1 MMKKI
6 GFHYYRDTDHFQ
18 QKDIKR
24 WLPELESL
32 DAYWLLLTAPFSRAI
47 PDYFLRSL
55 VESGIKPVLQFHPDS
70 SRIPQR
76 EDFQLLFETYAR
88 WGVEHVIFYDRPNVR
103 EFWGM
108 ASWSKSDLV
117 ERFLDHFI
125 PLAEEALQWGLRPVF
140 PPLEPGGDYWDTMFL
155 RASLDGL
162 RRRGSKLLLKRLVLS
177 ACANSQ
183 GRHLNWGAGGP
194 ERWPEAHPYDT
205 AEDSEDH
212 RGFRIADW
220 YLTISEAILDE
231 RLPVIMLDLG
241 GESPADDE
249 SMQREITMVE
259 LLQEREQVQFE
270 ALPEQILCGMFQLVD
285 GGGEQAEAPRGWFH
299 EPGKPR
305 PVVQSY
311 QELNGKPTSKERKR
325 FRLKHYL
332 LLPTYEWGIADWHLE
347 VTRSYIKRYQPT
359 IGFSLQEAIRAEEV
373 TVVGGE
379 EHFSEED
386 LNQLRARGSVVRRVE
401 GDGTEIA
408 AQLAAM

>member
-1 MMKKI
+1 MNKI
-6 GFHYYRDTDHFQ
+6 GFQYYQDTEHFQ
-18 QKDIKR
+18 RKDIKR
-24 WLPELESL
+24 WLPELEALNAS
-32 DAYWLLLTAPFSRAI
+32 WLLITAPLSRAV
-47 PDYFLRSL
+47 PDYFLCSL
-55 VESGIKPVLQFHPDS
+55 IDSGIEPVLQFHPDPS
-70 SRIPQR
+70 QIPQK

-88 WGVEHVIFYDRPNVR
+88 WGVKYVLFYDRPNMKD
-103 EFWGM
+103 FWGT

-117 ERFLDHFI
+117 ERFLDRFI

-183 GRHLNWGAGGP
+183 GRHLNWGVGGP
-194 ERWPEAHPYDT
+194 ERWPQAHPYDT
-205 AEDSEDH
+205 PEGSEDH
-212 RGFRIADW
+212 RGFRVADW
-220 YLTISEAILDE
+220 YLTLSEAILNE

-241 GESPADDE
+241 GESPEDDDPL
-249 SMQREITMVE
+249 QREITMVE
-259 LLQEREQVQFE
+259 LLDGREKGQFE

-285 GGGEQAEAPRGWFH
+285 GGEEQGNDHRGWFH

-305 PVVQSY
+305 PVVQAY
-311 QELNGKPTSKERKR
+311 QELNGEPISKERKQ

-359 IGFSLQEAIRAEEV
+359 IGFSFQEATRAEEV

-379 EHFSEED
+379 EHFSEDD
-386 LNQLRARGSVVRRVE
+386 LNQLRARGSIVRRVE